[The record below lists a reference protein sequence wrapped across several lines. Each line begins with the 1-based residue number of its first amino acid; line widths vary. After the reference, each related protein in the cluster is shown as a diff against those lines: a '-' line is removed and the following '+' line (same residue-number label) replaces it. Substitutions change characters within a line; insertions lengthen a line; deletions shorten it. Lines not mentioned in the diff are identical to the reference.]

1 MKTTKRRLLR
11 RNPTLAQVRASVSR
25 GASATAKHA
34 RSAYAYAA
42 PRAKAAA
49 KSTAAAAKRG
59 AIATA
64 AAAKRGAKR
73 AAPHLARGARA
84 AAARFDAYAARPNP
98 KRAPIDHKFAG
109 SLFSA
114 GQRSTALAYLRGSLT
129 KGTARE
135 LAAAKVRKAK
145 R

>member
-1 MKTTKRRLLR
+1 MKTTKRRPLR

-34 RSAYAYAA
+34 RS
-42 PRAKAAA
+42 
-49 KSTAAAAKRG
+49 
-59 AIATA
+59 
-64 AAAKRGAKR
+64 
-73 AAPHLARGARA
+73 
-84 AAARFDAYAARPNP
+84 AYAARPNP

-114 GQRSTALAYLRGSLT
+114 GQRSTALAYLRGTVT
-129 KGTARE
+129 KTTARE